1 MLEEQLKNEIA
12 AKYFKKFVCTDII
25 KRIDFSVR
33 TDSDYLLW
41 AEAKQQ
47 PTDFYKMLAQ
57 LLITIKADAWDKN
70 PPKFLGGFD
79 NEKICFVPYYNVL
92 PIFNINDF
100 NWRQTPSGVDN
111 KTVETIKNIIDK
123 NFVFTFFYDK
133 DEQELKNFIK
143 QNFTEGGSLLSTLI
157 DKNNFIFVY
166 QKWRKMVMPFINVD
180 WDKLKKSYSVYDRDF
195 FLAELNIDDNGT
207 TDISDDKTVNEDF
220 YITFNAHNKKPYEL
234 LRKDGLGLDVKYEF
248 GFKSDGLEKYTEFW
262 KHYKRPPQNEY
273 WDYIVERLDL
283 LVPQDVRERKG
294 AFFTPQIWVEKSQ
307 EYIADVLGEDW
318 QEEYYVWDCCAGTGN
333 LLNGLTNKYHIFA
346 STLDQQDV
354 DVIKERIKNGAN
366 LLESHVFQ
374 FDFLN
379 DDFWNADGSSAK
391 LPPDLLNIITDP
403 EKRKKLV
410 IYINPPYAE
419 AGNAKKVTGT
429 GEHKDGVARNNKAFD
444 KYGNN
449 MGTAANEVYALF
461 LMRIYKEIQRC
472 KLAQFAT
479 LKALCASNFAKFRN
493 IFQAKL
499 NKLFLVPADTFDN
512 VKGEFPIG
520 FFIWDTEKKENF
532 SAIKADVF
540 NSKGEI
546 AGTKNIIAPTKGKLI
561 SDWIRTYYDQKGNA
575 IGYLSMNSTDV
586 QRNKY
591 INISSVISKHDME
604 KHMYAVISSNN
615 LIQIAIYLTIR
626 QCITP
631 DWLNDRDQY
640 YFPND
645 GWKTDTEFQTNCLVY
660 TLFHG
665 QNRIRGIWDADG
677 SSAKIAGEPPALHI
691 NHWIP
696 FSEEEVG
703 AKSLFDSH
711 FMKDFL
717 DGKIKP
723 TKTNDGGL
731 FAGIDLTP
739 QPPLLRGEGEVEA
752 HHNQT
757 KAPLLRGE
765 GEVEAHH
772 NLGKGEK
779 APRLLGEGFGVR
791 SQSVLE
797 KGRELWKYYHTMED
811 SNPNASLYDIKEY
824 FQGRNEKGKMNASS
838 DDPIY
843 TNLLSELKTA
853 LRALG
858 EEIKPK
864 VYEYGFLR

>member
-180 WDKLKKSYSVYDRDF
+180 WDKLKKTYSVYDRDF

-234 LRKDGLGLDVKYEF
+234 LRKDGFGLDVKYEF

-391 LPPDLLNIITDP
+391 LPPDLLNIIKDP

-419 AGNAKKVTGT
+419 AGNMKQPIGT
-429 GEHKDGVARNNKAFD
+429 GHNKDNVAISNIIYERYKTLIGKAS
-444 KYGNN
+444 
-449 MGTAANEVYALF
+449 NEIFAQF
-461 LMRIYKEIQRC
+461 LIRIYKELPFC
-472 KLAQFAT
+472 KIA
-479 LKALCASNFAKFRN
+479 NFAKLKILCAANFEDFRN
-493 IFQAKL
+493 VFQPKL
-499 NKLFLVPADTFDN
+499 EKVFLVPAKTFDN
-512 VKGEFPIG
+512 VKGSFPIA
-520 FFIWDTEKKENF
+520 FHFWDGNKKEKF
-532 SAIKADVF
+532 SNIVATAY
-540 NSKGEI
+540 NSDGSLFENK
-546 AGTKNIIAPTKGKLI
+546 II
-561 SDWIRTYYDQKGNA
+561 SVEENQN
-575 IGYLSMNSTDV
+575 YLSTFGKINNSNEIIIGHFAARGNDFQSQKMTFIDSYTDK
-586 QRNKY
+586 Q
-591 INISSVISKHDME
+591 NIKGGGVHIFISQSNLVDVSISFSV
-604 KHMYAVISSNN
+604 
-615 LIQIAIYLTIR
+615 R
-626 QCITP
+626 QCISAT
-631 DWLNDRDQY
+631 WLNDRDQY
-640 YFPND
+640 LYPND

-665 QNRIRGIWDADG
+665 QNRISCKQGV
-677 SSAKIAGEPPALHI
+677 

-723 TKTNDGGL
+723 TKTNDGL
-731 FAGIDLTP
+731 FAGID
-739 QPPLLRGEGEVEA
+739 Q
-752 HHNQT
+752 
-757 KAPLLRGE
+757 
-765 GEVEAHH
+765 
-772 NLGKGEK
+772 
-779 APRLLGEGFGVR
+779 APRLLGDGFGVR
-791 SQSVLE
+791 CQSVLE